1 MRLKK
6 FIAVSIIAIL
16 SAFIFNTN
24 VNADV
29 QSDNLPHLTLSELY
43 LSDVQ
48 DAIITDFDI
57 PDFPVQEIS
66 EPEPVYTI
74 FVNLPFGNG
83 GRWVYKYTVDPFSFY
98 QNSVT
103 GEWRT
108 LQTTSTVDHTVY
120 TVVNGVVTR
129 STSWP
134 TPYYNPAYAH
144 LMGD

>member
-6 FIAVSIIAIL
+6 IITFGVVAIL
-16 SAFIFNTN
+16 SFFTFSTQ
-24 VNADV
+24 VYADE

-43 LSDVQ
+43 LSDTQ
-48 DAIITDFDI
+48 EAIITDFDI
-57 PDFPVQEIS
+57 PDFPAPEVSNQEPI
-66 EPEPVYTI
+66 YTI
-74 FVNLPFGNG
+74 LVNLPFGNG
-83 GRWVYKYTVDPFSFY
+83 GRWIYKYTVDPFSFY

-120 TVVNGVVTR
+120 TIVNGVVTR

-144 LMGD
+144 LMGG